1 MNKAFELM
9 EEILDETS
17 DKKAQGALDAAKQR
31 YVQQTTLAGDHLV
44 SNRGNTAEV
53 KQAKAE
59 LEQAQNKYMNHVQLQ
74 AKRARRLGKKLVQDP
89 NDHDS
94 FHISDSF
101 QYEEAFALMEEI
113 LDYVDNIFELD
124 YEEKQNISPNKVS
137 KVKRDKNGEK
147 VEVVSVADELFPK
160 DGDAQHQFNQKVL
173 DKINAMIEG
182 NGSLEDLIQFVR
194 KGVNA
199 KRAAHESVYAKPIE
213 LLEAFIDDLS
223 ESMHKQVSKKLKRGE
238 ITSSQAMDLDKKIET
253 KMSPAKQFQEVIDG
267 HEEDAKTNPKS
278 LIREIVR
285 TATNKS
291 IKRARKEGKIPY
303 PAPRYEN
310 GVQFPGD
317 PTPERAPQTKNVVFP
332 SRDKVEEAFSLM
344 EQIIDVTENI
354 LNIDEEKNIF
364 GKETGHGDL
373 LNDVDTAVGSPV
385 KKAIKKITDK

>member
-44 SNRGNTAEV
+44 SNRGNTAGV

-59 LEQAQNKYMNHVQLQ
+59 LEQAQNKYMNHIQLQ

-213 LLEAFIDDLS
+213 LLEAFISDL
-223 ESMHKQVSKKLKRGE
+223 
-238 ITSSQAMDLDKKIET
+238 
-253 KMSPAKQFQEVIDG
+253 
-267 HEEDAKTNPKS
+267 N
-278 LIREIVR
+278 
-285 TATNKS
+285 
-291 IKRARKEGKIPY
+291 EGKESY
-303 PAPRYEN
+303 
-310 GVQFPGD
+310 GL
-317 PTPERAPQTKNVVFP
+317 TPI
-332 SRDKVEEAFSLM
+332 EEAFSLM
-344 EQIIDVTENI
+344 EQIVDVAENI
-354 LNIDEEKNIF
+354 LNVDE
-364 GKETGHGDL
+364 
-373 LNDVDTAVGSPV
+373 
-385 KKAIKKITDK
+385 